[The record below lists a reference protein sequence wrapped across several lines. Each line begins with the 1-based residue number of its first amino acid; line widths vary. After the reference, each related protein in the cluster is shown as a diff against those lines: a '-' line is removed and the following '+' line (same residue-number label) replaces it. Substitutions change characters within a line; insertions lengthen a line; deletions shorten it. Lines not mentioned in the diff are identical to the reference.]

1 MMRSPIREG
10 TPMKKRIFAVLV
22 SAVSLAVL
30 LAPSASATNAAD
42 TARATVPQATAA
54 AACESPWSAGEV
66 YLGGDTVSYNGENW
80 TAGWWT
86 QGDAP
91 GTTGEWG
98 VWRSAESC
106 GSGTPEEPDP
116 DPEGPGEPAAGT
128 PIDKAGTLQVCG
140 TALCGDD
147 GQPVQ
152 LRGMSTHGLQ
162 WYSQC
167 ITDSSLDAL
176 AGDWGADVIRLSTY
190 VQEDGY
196 ETNPTYYTNLVH
208 TLIEKAYDRGMYVI
222 ADWHMLTP
230 GDPWYNVDRAKTFFT
245 EIAQQ
250 HGDKG
255 TVLYEIANEP
265 NGEQVSWSSIRAY
278 ANEIIPVIRA
288 QDPDGVVLVGT
299 PGWSSLG
306 ISQGNGPGEII
317 ANPVNASNV
326 MYTFHF
332 YAASHGQLY
341 LDALDTASDALPIF
355 VTEFGAEEAS
365 GDGALNFPRADQ
377 YLDLMEEKNISWVKW
392 NFSDDDRTGAAFKP
406 GTCASN
412 SSWNGASLKATG
424 TWVRDHIRAGSL

>member
-1 MMRSPIREG
+1 MRKRTLASLVAG
-10 TPMKKRIFAVLV
+10 TAI
-22 SAVSLAVL
+22 AVL
-30 LAPSASATNAAD
+30 LAPSAGATTSGDAVRGAVAA
-42 TARATVPQATAA
+42 APAA
-54 AACESPWSAGEV
+54 AADVACAPAWSASAV
-66 YLGGDTVSYNGENW
+66 YLGGDVVSHDGQNW

-86 QGDAP
+86 QAETP
-91 GTTGEWG
+91 GTTGQWG
-98 VWRSAESC
+98 VWRGAVPC
-106 GSGTPEEPDP
+106 GPGVPEEP
-116 DPEGPGEPAAGT
+116 GEPEEPTTGT
-128 PIDKAGTLQVCG
+128 PIEKAGTLQVCG
-140 TALCGDD
+140 TNLCDEDGD
-147 GQPVQ
+147 PVQ

-167 ITDSSLDAL
+167 LTDSALDAL

-208 TLIEKAYDRGMYVI
+208 TLIEKAYARGMYVI

-245 EIAQQ
+245 SVAQR

-265 NGEQVSWSSIRAY
+265 NGEDVSWSDIRSY
-278 ANEIIPVIRA
+278 AHEVIPVIRA

-306 ISQGNGPGEII
+306 ISQGNGPGEIV
-317 ANPVNASNV
+317 ANPVNAPNV

-332 YAASHGQLY
+332 YAASHGQVY
-341 LDALDTASDALPIF
+341 LDALDTASDALPVF
-355 VTEFGAEEAS
+355 VTEFGTEEAS
-365 GDGALNFPRADQ
+365 GDGAVNLARANQ
-377 YLDLMEEKNISWVKW
+377 YLDLMEDKDISWVKW
-392 NFSDDDRTGAAFKP
+392 NFSDDHRTGAAFVP

-412 SSWNGASLKATG
+412 GPWNGASLKPTG
-424 TWVRDHIRAGSL
+424 VWARDHVRAGSL

>member
-1 MMRSPIREG
+1 
-10 TPMKKRIFAVLV
+10 MKKRSFAGLIVGV
-22 SAVSLAVL
+22 AIAVM
-30 LAPSASATNAAD
+30 LAPSASASLSSDAL
-42 TARATVPQATAA
+42 RAPAPRAVA
-54 AACESPWSAGEV
+54 AACEPAWSAGTV
-66 YLGGDTVSYNGENW
+66 YLGGDVASFDGQNW

-86 QGDAP
+86 QGETP
-91 GTTGEWG
+91 GTTGQWG
-98 VWRSAESC
+98 VWRGAVPC
-106 GSGTPEEPDP
+106 GSGTPEDPDP
-116 DPEGPGEPAAGT
+116 DPQEPAVGT
-128 PIDKAGTLQVCG
+128 PIEKAGTLQVCG
-140 TALCGDD
+140 TNLCGEN

-162 WYSQC
+162 WYNQC

-208 TLIEKAYDRGMYVI
+208 TLIEKAYARGMYVI

-245 EIAQQ
+245 SIAQQ

-265 NGEQVSWSSIRAY
+265 NGEQVTWSSIRAY
-278 ANEIIPVIRA
+278 ANEVIPVIRA

-332 YAASHGQLY
+332 YAATHDQLY
-341 LDALDTASDALPIF
+341 VNALDTASDSLPIF

-365 GDGALNFPRADQ
+365 GDGSLNFTRANQ
-377 YLDLMEEKNISWVKW
+377 YLDLMDEKNISWVKW
-392 NFSDDDRTGAAFKP
+392 NFSDDARTGAAFEP

-412 SSWNGASLKATG
+412 GPWNGASLKPTG
-424 TWVRDHIRAGSL
+424 AWVRDHIRAGSL

>member
-1 MMRSPIREG
+1 MKTRS
-10 TPMKKRIFAVLV
+10 FAGLV
-22 SAVSLAVL
+22 AGMTLAVI
-30 LAPSASATNAAD
+30 LAPSAHATLTADAVRD
-42 TARATVPQATAA
+42 TAPRAA
-54 AACESPWSAGEV
+54 ASAPCESAWSANTV
-66 YLGGDTVSYNGENW
+66 YHNGDVVSHDGQNW

-86 QGDAP
+86 QGETP

-98 VWRSAESC
+98 VWRGAVPC
-106 GSGTPEEPDP
+106 GTSTPEEPDP
-116 DPEGPGEPAAGT
+116 GDSEEPAAGT
-128 PIDKAGTLQVCG
+128 PIEKAGTLQVCG
-140 TALCGDD
+140 TDLCGEN

-190 VQEDGY
+190 VQEGGY
-196 ETNPTYYTNLVH
+196 ETNPAHYTNLVH
-208 TLIEKAYDRGMYVI
+208 TLIEKAYARGMYVI

-245 EIAQQ
+245 AIAQQ

-265 NGEQVSWSSIRAY
+265 NGTDVSWNSIRSY
-278 ANEIIPVIRA
+278 AHEVIPVIRA
-288 QDPDGVVLVGT
+288 QDPDAVVLVGT
-299 PGWSSLG
+299 PGWASLG
-306 ISQGNGPGEII
+306 VSQGNGPGEII
-317 ANPVNASNV
+317 ANPVNATNI

-332 YAASHGQLY
+332 YASTHDQVY
-341 LDALDTASDALPIF
+341 VDALDIASDALPIF

-365 GDGALNFPRADQ
+365 GDGSLNFARAEQ

-392 NFSDDDRTGAAFKP
+392 NFSDDARTGAAFTP

-412 SSWNGASLKATG
+412 GPWNGASLKATG
-424 TWVRDHIRAGSL
+424 AWAREHIRAGSL